1 MLGAAS
7 QTATKTTA
15 RRFDGKVAFITGAAR
30 GQGRAHAVRLAA
42 EGADIIAVDVASSI
56 KSVAYE
62 LATADDL
69 DETRRLVEAEG
80 RNVIARRADVR
91 DQASLDAAVAQGLEE
106 FGRLD
111 IVLANAGVFAHGA
124 AWEMD
129 ETDWSNVV
137 DVGLTGVW
145 KTTRAA
151 VPAMIEAGSGAIVIT
166 TSVAALICP
175 PNSSAY
181 ASAKAGALAYMKCLA
196 GELAQYHIRVNAVAS
211 TNVPT
216 TMVLNPY
223 MYKIAR
229 PDLEAPT
236 LEDARQSF
244 RKMNPMGVEWVELD
258 DVSNAVL
265 WLASDEARYVT
276 GTTIAVDAG
285 SILTSPGPQADAVS
299 EPGPTEAP

>member
-1 MLGAAS
+1 MPG
-7 QTATKTTA
+7 TATHTAPETTA
-15 RRFDGKVAFITGAAR
+15 RRFEGKVALITGAAR

-42 EGADIIAVDVASSI
+42 DGADIIAVDVASKI
-56 KSVAYE
+56 ESVAYE
-62 LATADDL
+62 LANTDDL

-80 RNVIARRADVR
+80 QRVIARQADVR
-91 DQASLDAAVAQGLEE
+91 DQSSLDAAVAQGLEE

-111 IVLANAGVFAHGA
+111 IVLANAGVFAYGS

-151 VPAMIEAGSGAIVIT
+151 IPAMIEAGSGAIVIT
-166 TSVAALICP
+166 TSVAALIYP

-196 GELAQYHIRVNAVAS
+196 GEVAQYHIRVNAVAS

-229 PDLEAPT
+229 PDLEQPT
-236 LEDARQSF
+236 LDDARESF
-244 RKMNPMGVEWVELD
+244 RKMNPMGVDWVELD

-285 SILTSPGPQADAVS
+285 SILMSSGPQTDVIPPMGTAGAK
-299 EPGPTEAP
+299 